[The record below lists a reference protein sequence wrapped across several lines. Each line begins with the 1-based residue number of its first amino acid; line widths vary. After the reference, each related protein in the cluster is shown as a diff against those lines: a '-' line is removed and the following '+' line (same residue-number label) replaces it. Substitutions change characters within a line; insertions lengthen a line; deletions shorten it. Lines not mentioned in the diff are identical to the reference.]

1 MEVYQYNWVD
11 QVKILLN
18 YDIFFNLTVKE
29 INIKTLEDIIKQEDE
44 TNWIFK
50 VFNKVDF
57 GKFTHTHI
65 IILNH
70 EYLLYFFRIIFY
82 SYTICIFSLIFA
94 CVISIKHLKLLCN
107 MSTHQ
112 PFIKVNHVYYCSLYK

>member
-57 GKFTHTHI
+57 GKFIHMHI
-65 IILNH
+65 IMLNH

-82 SYTICIFSLIFA
+82 SYTICIFFFNICMRNFYKTFE
-94 CVISIKHLKLLCN
+94 VIVQYEHTSAIYQ
-107 MSTHQ
+107 S
-112 PFIKVNHVYYCSLYK
+112 